1 MLYDT
6 LLKDNKDI
14 MNNKTLVEENT
25 FDDEIEENIYVDQIK
40 ENGKGMNDDE
50 ILAVLGHELG
60 HWKLN
65 HILFY
70 LIISQ
75 VFLLIIYL
83 FGIQLYCYL
92 ILYHTFVSGKFI
104 YNVICFWMVI

>member
-6 LLKDNKDI
+6 LLKNNKDI

-25 FDDEIEENIYVDQIK
+25 FDDEIIENIYLDKIN
-40 ENGKGMNDDE
+40 ENGKGINDDE
-50 ILAVLGHELG
+50 ILAILGHELG

-75 VFLLIIYL
+75 VFLLLIYFIF
-83 FGIQLYCYL
+83 FGVQ
-92 ILYHTFVSGKFI
+92 
-104 YNVICFWMVI
+104 